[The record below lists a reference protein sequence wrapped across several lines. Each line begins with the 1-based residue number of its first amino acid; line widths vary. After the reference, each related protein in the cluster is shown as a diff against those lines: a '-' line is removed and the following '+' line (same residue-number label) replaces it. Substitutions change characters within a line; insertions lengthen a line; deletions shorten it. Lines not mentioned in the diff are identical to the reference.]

1 MVIPKKDGT
10 VRITINCE
18 RLNALVEMDGHPLPW
33 VDGILDS
40 LYKGKV
46 FSIFDL
52 NSAFHHIVADPD
64 TAPLTAFCTP
74 TQLFEFLRMPQGA
87 NASPRLGS

>member
-1 MVIPKKDGT
+1 M
-10 VRITINCE
+10 RITVNHK
-18 RLNALVEMDGHPLPW
+18 RLNALVEMDGQPLLR

-52 NSAFHHIVADPD
+52 NSAFIQIVVDPD
-64 TAPLTAFCTP
+64 TVPLTAFCCWKR
-74 TQLFEFLRMPQGA
+74 QRA
-87 NASPRLGS
+87 